1 MSSDLR
7 VLEIGCGT
15 GLLSFTLAP
24 HVHSLLGV
32 DTAEGMISA
41 FHTKLQ
47 DLEKPNLMAINH
59 LLTNP
64 DSPEMQSACTA
75 LEGGEATSGHR
86 FDLVVS
92 HLTLH
97 HIENLEGVF
106 ETMFKCLRKGG
117 VVALTDYEDFGKEAI
132 RFHPVKKRPGV
143 EHHGIKKDVAR
154 ELLVKAG
161 FEDVKIDEA
170 FVLRKEVEDEEGMK
184 KLMGEM
190 AFPFLMVYGVK
201 R

>member
-1 MSSDLR
+1 
-7 VLEIGCGT
+7 
-15 GLLSFTLAP
+15 
-24 HVHSLLGV
+24 
-32 DTAEGMISA
+32 MISA

-47 DLEKPNLMAINH
+47 DLPKPNLMAINH
-59 LLTNP
+59 LLTNA

-97 HIENLEGVF
+97 HIEDLKSVF

-117 VVALTDYEDFGKEAI
+117 VVALTDYEDFGKEAS
-132 RFHPVKKRPGV
+132 RFHPVVKRPGV

-161 FEDVKIDEA
+161 FEDVRVDEA
-170 FVLRKEVEDEEGMK
+170 FVLRKKVEEEEGME
-184 KLMGEM
+184 KLEGEM